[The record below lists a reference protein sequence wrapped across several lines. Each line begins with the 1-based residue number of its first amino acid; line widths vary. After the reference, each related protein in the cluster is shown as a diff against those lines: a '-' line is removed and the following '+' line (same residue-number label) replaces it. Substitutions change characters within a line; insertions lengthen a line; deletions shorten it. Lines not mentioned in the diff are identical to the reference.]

1 LDTFLIDFIALSLV
15 ILLIDEGAVD
25 HNDPVLDMHFYKEKI
40 QQGRA

>member
-1 LDTFLIDFIALSLV
+1 LDTFIIDFIALSLV
-15 ILLIDEGAVD
+15 ILLIDEGTVD